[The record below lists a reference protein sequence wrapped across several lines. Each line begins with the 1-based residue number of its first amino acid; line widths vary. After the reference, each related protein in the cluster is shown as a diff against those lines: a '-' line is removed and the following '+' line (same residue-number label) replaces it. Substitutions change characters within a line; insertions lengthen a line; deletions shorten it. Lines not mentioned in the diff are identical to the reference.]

1 MPFFILSSTGLANFE
16 YDEYN
21 NRRKKGCVFMF
32 EIRPSRF
39 GRGIFA
45 TRSIKKGEL
54 IHRAPV
60 IASPKEECK
69 YMIKTVLADYVF
81 NWGDGYAIALGYGSL
96 FNHSYSPNAKYKLK
110 KSELMIDFYAYKDIN
125 ADEEILVNYN
135 GDPEDDRELWFKPI

>member
-1 MPFFILSSTGLANFE
+1 
-16 YDEYN
+16 
-21 NRRKKGCVFMF
+21 MF
-32 EIRPSRF
+32 EVRKSRF

-45 TRSIKKGEL
+45 TRNIKKGEL

-81 NWGDGYAIALGYGSL
+81 NWNDGYAIALGYGSL
-96 FNHSYSPNAKYKLK
+96 FNHSYTPNARYKLK
-110 KSELMIDFYAYKDIN
+110 KKELNIDFYAYKDIREG
-125 ADEEILVNYN
+125 EEILVNYN

>member
-1 MPFFILSSTGLANFE
+1 
-16 YDEYN
+16 
-21 NRRKKGCVFMF
+21 MF

-96 FNHSYSPNAKYKLK
+96 FNHSYSPNARYKLK

>member
-1 MPFFILSSTGLANFE
+1 MFTLFE
-16 YDEYN
+16 V
-21 NRRKKGCVFMF
+21 RK
-32 EIRPSRF
+32 SRF

-45 TRSIKKGEL
+45 TRNIKKGEL

-81 NWGDGYAIALGYGSL
+81 NWNDGYAIALGYGSL
-96 FNHSYSPNAKYKLK
+96 FNHSYTPNARYKLK
-110 KSELMIDFYAYKDIN
+110 KKELIIDFYAYKDIREG
-125 ADEEILVNYN
+125 EEILVNYN